1 MDQGSL
7 DWSWSSSWWWWFWW
21 CLWWWSWWCFWWG
34 SWWGSWWCFCTW
46 RVDPSM
52 TIRLKG
58 RNCYDHT
65 RVALLIRL
73 SLFSWWSYHHY
84 SQADL
89 IIIILTPKPLIISHI
104 LHNHPVGFIRTW
116 LSSRQRW
123 GGGVGGQAGQED
135 GYLWK
140 NDNGS
145 MFWLLWPVSWD
156 FANCVTYSGRQVSI
170 LLKQPLTDLLWS
182 NRTFKVQFGLKHLT
196 NCLLR
201 GATFIFHTTSA
212 ELWWWW
218 WRLQRWWR
226 W

>member
-1 MDQGSL
+1 MVMILVMPLVVILVMLLVGILVGILVMLLHLASGSIHDHQAQGQELLWSHSSCPADQ
-7 DWSWSSSWWWWFWW
+7 
-21 CLWWWSWWCFWWG
+21 
-34 SWWGSWWCFCTW
+34 
-46 RVDPSM
+46 
-52 TIRLKG
+52 
-58 RNCYDHT
+58 
-65 RVALLIRL
+65 
-73 SLFSWWSYHHY
+73 
-84 SQADL
+84 
-89 IIIILTPKPLIISHI
+89 IIIILLMIISSLFSGWSDYHYS
-104 LHNHPVGFIRTW
+104 NNKTNNYQPYFIRTW